1 VVPAAGM
8 WVTGTSPSLA
18 QGHARAAWMI
28 MSAVAWAAWWAV
40 SGRTLNGGVRYSNC
54 RNARLGGGVQPPD
67 SLPFL
72 DALWK
77 EPQAARTFQRADPA
91 SEGMTLEM
99 CLVRQPPSGG
109 AERYCDPTV
118 TC

>member
-1 VVPAAGM
+1 MAESGIPTVGMPA
-8 WVTGTSPSLA
+8 S
-18 QGHARAAWMI
+18 
-28 MSAVAWAAWWAV
+28 
-40 SGRTLNGGVRYSNC
+40 
-54 RNARLGGGVQPPD
+54 GGGVQPPD